1 MRTTI
6 YRYIGYILG
15 GVLLWFAMLNTGV
28 RILWGDSG
36 CLQLVYSFPAW
47 WMVLATGEALLACL
61 LFLPAIHKASRQ
73 SRTVT
78 FTRGILAIVLS
89 ISCIYWY
96 RREGGLFHDFV
107 AHGILGE
114 CSGAYACEQWLS
126 LIATSIY
133 TLAPGWS
140 FLVSRAMTR
149 KED

>member
-1 MRTTI
+1 M
-6 YRYIGYILG
+6 
-15 GVLLWFAMLNTGV
+15 LWFALLNTGV

-61 LFLPAIHKASRQ
+61 LFIPAIHKASRQ
-73 SRTVT
+73 SRTLT
-78 FTRGILAIVLS
+78 ATRGILAIGLS
-89 ISCIYWY
+89 IFCTYWY

-126 LIATSIY
+126 LLATSIY
-133 TLAPGWS
+133 SLIPGVP
-140 FLVSRAMTR
+140 LLISRANAKR
-149 KED
+149 